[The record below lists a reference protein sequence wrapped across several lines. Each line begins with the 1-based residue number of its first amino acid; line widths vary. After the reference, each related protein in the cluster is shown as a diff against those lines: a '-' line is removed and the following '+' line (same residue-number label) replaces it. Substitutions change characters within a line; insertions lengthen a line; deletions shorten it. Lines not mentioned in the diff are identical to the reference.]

1 MKAKLLKEQ
10 LGLPAGTELDVV
22 SEGRAVVLAGPTGH
36 IVVAAEDVEVLP
48 EKDPTLLVNILG
60 DQPGPQTDTSKVFK
74 SAPLEPETGEPETE
88 EPEDA
93 DLDEPLPD
101 PQPECDGESC
111 ESCQ

>member
-22 SEGRAVVLAGPTGH
+22 SEGRAVVLAGPAGQV
-36 IVVAAEDVEVLP
+36 VVAAEDVEILPEP
-48 EKDPTLLVNILG
+48 EKDPSLLVNIL
-60 DQPGPQTDTSKVFK
+60 
-74 SAPLEPETGEPETE
+74 APEPETSEPETA
-88 EPEDA
+88 EDD

-101 PQPECDGESC
+101 PQPDCDGESC